1 MKKIINHLISIIFA
15 IIIVLLLQAF
25 VITGTVMHNSN
36 MTPILKSGDRLIV
49 NKITTTFNLLKNNDV
64 IMYHHNGHTYV
75 ARIIGEPGQSIVF
88 KNGKLLRDDRQVD
101 EPYVKSNSI
110 DNLALRQIKGS
121 ESDIVPTNNYFVLN
135 DHRQNKQDSRNFG
148 YIHKKDIIGEV
159 SLRYY
164 PFKAFTVDF
173 K

>member
-1 MKKIINHLISIIFA
+1 
-15 IIIVLLLQAF
+15 
-25 VITGTVMHNSN
+25 
-36 MTPILKSGDRLIV
+36 
-49 NKITTTFNLLKNNDV
+49 
-64 IMYHHNGHTYV
+64 MYHHNGQTYV

-135 DHRQNKQDSRNFG
+135 DQRQNKDDSRNFWL
-148 YIHKKDIIGEV
+148 Y
-159 SLRYY
+159 
-164 PFKAFTVDF
+164 
-173 K
+173 

>member
-159 SLRYY
+159 SLRY
-164 PFKAFTVDF
+164 THLRHSL
-173 K
+173 

>member
-49 NKITTTFNLLKNNDV
+49 NKITTTFNLLKNNDI
-64 IMYHHNGHTYV
+64 IMYHYNGHTYV
-75 ARIIGEPGQSIVF
+75 GRIIGEPGQSIVI
-88 KNGKLLRDDRQVD
+88 KNGKLRRDDRQVN

-135 DHRQNKQDSRNFG
+135 DQRQNKDDSRNFG
-148 YIHKKDIIGEV
+148 YINKKDIIGEV

-164 PFKAFTVDF
+164 PFKTFTVDF